1 MKIGIFGGAFNPP
14 HKMHKKIVSEL
25 IKKGYLNKV
34 IIVPTAD
41 NYDKPNLLPGTI
53 RCELLDDIFK
63 NDNRVVISRFE
74 VDGSLHTINTLN
86 FFRERYPK
94 ADIYFICGTDNLAE
108 FDTWCNYEEILNNY
122 KLLVIDRDLAKFE
135 KAVEKFN
142 DKEYRD
148 HIVLADVEPQI
159 LSSSMVRKEILQN
172 GFTDSLREFLYV
184 DTIKRLQE
192 VDFKKYW
199 KKR

>member
-25 IKKGYLNKV
+25 IKKGYLNRV

-63 NDNRVVISRFE
+63 NDEKVVVSRFE

-108 FDTWCNYEEILNNY
+108 FDTWCNYEEILKNF
-122 KLLVIDRDLAKFE
+122 KLLVINRDLAKFE
-135 KAVEKFN
+135 KAVQKFN
-142 DKEYRD
+142 DKEYRNN
-148 HIVLADVEPQI
+148 IELANIEPQV
-159 LSSSMVRKEILQN
+159 LSSSMIRKEISKN
-172 GFTDSLREFLYV
+172 GLTDELKKYLYV
-184 DTIKRLQE
+184 GTIRKLQKIDYKE
-192 VDFKKYW
+192 YW
-199 KKR
+199 KN